1 MVEERRARDAA
12 ARWRFFK
19 AAAREYVDRAKA
31 EGAAPREISNLHC
44 WLTILMASTDRD
56 GGDGVGPLE
65 AGDAIHE
72 ANAAGAWRLDGDE
85 YAKELTR
92 RVVAKRRARRQE
104 SKQEAVAA
112 VLARI
117 EKQEKE
123 NKEKARA
130 AARRALVDAAELFC
144 AMCADINRGNYA
156 ASRYF
161 AAKQSLKT
169 ALKAAAD
176 GDGDPAGAI
185 LELERAGKWRD
196 GGAAFAD
203 AALDKINGQ
212 KLLF

>member
-12 ARWRFFK
+12 ARWRFFR
-19 AAAREYVDRAKA
+19 AAAREYVARAKA

-44 WLTILMASTDRD
+44 WLTIIMASTDGAD
-56 GGDGVGPLE
+56 GGPLE
-65 AGDAIHE
+65 AGDAIRE

-92 RVVAKRRARRQE
+92 RVVAKRRARLAER
-104 SKQEAVAA
+104 KQAPPR

-117 EKQEKE
+117 EKREKE